1 MPPGDFLQKIGPYAR
16 ISTAVAPL
24 AIAAILRLLFGKNRL
39 TGLLLTLGATWLV
52 VCVLIAPF
60 SGTMQQDLRR
70 FFH

>member
-1 MPPGDFLQKIGPYAR
+1 VPAGDFFQKLGPYAR

-24 AIAAILRLLFGKNRL
+24 AIAAALRVLFGKNRL
-39 TGLLLTLGATWLV
+39 TGVLLTLATTWLV
-52 VCVLIAPF
+52 VCVLLAPF